1 MATTIAASRGP
12 SAEPQLPPTWNIAC
26 ANPGLGPAAIRAT
39 REHSGWNTDEPMP
52 TTHAAST
59 VIT

>member
-1 MATTIAASRGP
+1 MAASSGP
-12 SAEPQLPPTWNIAC
+12 SAEPTLPPTWKKAW

-52 TTHAAST
+52 TTQAAMR
-59 VIT
+59 VIG